1 MLDIVDIS
9 VLFISLEESVFLFAF
24 FLNLLALL
32 ILSRF
37 IYFFGYAYHYNDYVI
52 LVDNK

>member
-24 FLNLLALL
+24 FLNLLALSTQAQVCFFVNFNL
-32 ILSRF
+32 VIIL
-37 IYFFGYAYHYNDYVI
+37 
-52 LVDNK
+52 